1 MSARCLISLNNY
13 ILMLLLLLILTP
25 LIAALVSCASKN
37 HRALEAVTVTA
48 ASLGFILW
56 AFIAKQI
63 ILTGRYSYLPFFSVD
78 ALGIIVLF
86 TVALI
91 GAAVA
96 FYSVGYIRIEV
107 AKGIINTRVQ
117 EYYILIN
124 LFLLAMFFAITTV
137 NPILMWIAIEAT
149 TLSTALLVSF
159 YNKPSTI
166 EAAWKY
172 LLINSVGLLL
182 SFFGTLLFL
191 TAVSRTGTAS
201 FLDWQTLV
209 ASAGNLEPLITKIAF
224 IFVLVGFGTKVG
236 FAPMHTW
243 KPDAYTKTP
252 TPVTALFSGSLL
264 NVALFAIL
272 RFKMVTDTALGASF
286 SQNLLLFFGLF
297 SIIIAAFIML
307 VQKNYKRLFAYSS
320 IEHAGIMALGF
331 GFGGIGASAAVLHMV
346 YHSIA
351 KSLLFFTS
359 GNIFL
364 KYSSTKLAQ
373 VRGVLTTLPV
383 TGVLLIIGF
392 LAIAGIPPFGIFIT
406 EFYILSAG
414 ISEHPIL
421 VTVAIAALALVFV
434 GLLRHVVGLLYSKQE
449 EHIPVGEFSLWTVVP
464 PVVLLIILI
473 VLSLYLPLSLRLL
486 LNAV

>member
-1 MSARCLISLNNY
+1 
-13 ILMLLLLLILTP
+13 MLLFFLILIP
-25 LIAALVSCASKN
+25 LIAALISCATKE
-37 HRALEAVTVTA
+37 RRLLETVTVVT
-48 ASLGFILW
+48 ASLGFVLW
-56 AFIAKQI
+56 ALIAKEVI
-63 ILTGRYSYLPFFSVD
+63 ATGSYSYLPFFSVD
-78 ALGIIVLF
+78 ALGLIVLF
-86 TVALI
+86 TVALV
-91 GAAVA
+91 GAAAA
-96 FYSVGYIRIEV
+96 FYSVGYIRVEV
-107 AKGIINTRVQ
+107 EKGIINTRVQ
-117 EYYILIN
+117 EYYILVN
-124 LFLLAMFFAITTV
+124 LFLLAMFFAITTA

-191 TAVSRTGTAS
+191 TAISHGSTAT
-201 FLDWQTLV
+201 FLDWHTLLKN
-209 ASAGNLEPLITKIAF
+209 AGNLDPLITKIAF

-272 RFKMVTDTALGASF
+272 RFKVVTDTAIGAPF

-297 SIIIAAFIML
+297 SISIAAFIML

-320 IEHAGIMALGF
+320 IEHAVIMALGF
-331 GFGGIGASAAVLHMV
+331 GFGGLGASAAVLHMM

-351 KSLLFFTS
+351 KSLLFFAS

-364 KYSSTKLAQ
+364 KYSSTKLAN
-373 VRGVLTTLPV
+373 VRGVLTILPT
-383 TGVLLIIGF
+383 TGILLIVGF
-392 LAIAGIPPFGIFIT
+392 LAIAGVPPFGIFMT

-414 ISEHPIL
+414 IEAHPIL
-421 VTVAIAALALVFV
+421 VVITLAALALVFV
-434 GLLRHVVGLLYSKQE
+434 GLLRHVTGLLFSKE
-449 EHIPVGEFSLWTVVP
+449 STDISIGEFSAWTTIP
-464 PVVLLIILI
+464 PVILLILLV
-473 VLSLYLPLSLRLL
+473 VLSLYLPLELRLL
-486 LNAV
+486 LNAVGTMI

>member
-1 MSARCLISLNNY
+1 MY
-13 ILMLLLLLILTP
+13 LLLLILIP
-25 LIAALVSCASKN
+25 LVAALISCATKKP
-37 HRALEAVTVTA
+37 RILEAVTVIAATA
-48 ASLGFILW
+48 GFVLW
-56 AFIAKQI
+56 ALIAKEV
-63 ILTGRYSYLPFFSVD
+63 LATGSYSYLPYFSVD
-78 ALGIIVLF
+78 ALGVIVLF

-91 GAAVA
+91 GVAAA
-96 FYSVGYIRIEV
+96 AYSVGYIRIEV
-107 AKGIINTRVQ
+107 EKGIIKNREQ
-117 EYYILIN
+117 EYYILVN

-137 NPILMWIAIEAT
+137 NPILMWVAIEAT
-149 TLSTALLVSF
+149 TLSTAFLVSF
-159 YNKPSTI
+159 YNKPATI

-191 TAVSRTGTAS
+191 TATTHTGTAN
-201 FLDWQTLV
+201 FLDWQTLL
-209 ASAGNLEPLITKIAF
+209 ASATNLQPLIAKIAF
-224 IFVLVGFGTKVG
+224 IFILVGFGTKVG

-264 NVALFAIL
+264 NVALLAIL
-272 RFKMVTDTALGASF
+272 RFKLVTDTAIGAAF
-286 SQNLLLFFGLF
+286 SQNLLIFFGLF

-331 GFGGIGASAAVLHMV
+331 GFGGIGAGAAVLHMI

-351 KSLLFFTS
+351 KSLLFFAS

-373 VRGVLTTLPV
+373 VKGVLTTLPI
-383 TGVLLIIGF
+383 TGILLITGF
-392 LAIAGIPPFGIFIT
+392 LAIAGVPPFGIFVT

-414 ISEHPIL
+414 IVEHPLL
-421 VTVAIAALALVFV
+421 VAMAVGALALVFV
-434 GLLRHVVGLLYSKQE
+434 GMLRHVVGLSFSKPDADM
-449 EHIPVGEFSLWTVVP
+449 PVGEFSAWTVIP
-464 PVVLLIILI
+464 PVVLLILLV
-473 VLSLYLPLSLRLL
+473 VLSVYLPFSLRVL
-486 LNAV
+486 LNAVSSSM